1 VLVSVRASTR
11 VLSVVCVMKR
21 VVVVNRDVLVN
32 SADYR
37 MIINLTRVGSLT
49 TSSAGITVY
58 SLLFICRAG

>member
-1 VLVSVRASTR
+1 M
-11 VLSVVCVMKR
+11 MKR

-49 TSSAGITVY
+49 TSSAGITACLQLALHLPGWMSV
-58 SLLFICRAG
+58 CRW